1 MSKAGA
7 AARRGRWRPLTTLA
21 ATAGL
26 LAAGFRRERYASPPP
41 PDGEGT
47 ARAARSDGARGR
59 QADAPSEIPA
69 RGWRDVLVRVWH
81 RISED
86 RLLAI
91 AAGVT
96 FYALLAIVPTL
107 AALVSV
113 YGFFADPPTIERHLA
128 QLEGLVPS
136 EGLQIV
142 RDQLQRLA
150 AEDRASLGL
159 RFAFSLALSL
169 WSANAGLKAVFDAL
183 NVAYDESEKRGFFRL
198 NAISL
203 LFTAGVIAFLLL
215 AIAAIVVV
223 PAFLQLVPLPGGSGL
238 VMALARWPLL
248 LVVVALL
255 LSLMYRFGP
264 SRDAPRWQWVSWG
277 SAFAAFAWLGV
288 SALFSWYAA
297 NFGSYNK
304 TYGSLGAVIG
314 FMTWIWLSAAVIL
327 LGALINAEAEHQTAR
342 DSTQGPSQPMGQR
355 GAVKADTVAPPS
367 E

>member
-7 AARRGRWRPLTTLA
+7 AARRGRWRPLAILA

-41 PDGEGT
+41 DGEKSASVAWSDGT
-47 ARAARSDGARGR
+47 AGR

-69 RGWRDVLVRVWH
+69 RGWRDVLRRVWR
-81 RISED
+81 RIGED
-86 RLLAI
+86 RLLAV

-107 AALVSV
+107 AALISV
-113 YGFFADPPTIERHLA
+113 YGFFADPPTIERHLD
-128 QLEGLVPS
+128 QLAGLVPA
-136 EGLQIV
+136 EGLQLI
-142 RDQLQRLA
+142 RDQMKRLA

-159 RFAFSLALSL
+159 RFVFSLALSL
-169 WSANAGLKAVFDAL
+169 WSANAGVKALFDAL
-183 NVAYDESEKRGFFRL
+183 NVAYEEKEKRGFLKL

-223 PAFLQLVPLPGGSGL
+223 PAVLQLMHLPGGSGL

-248 LVVVALL
+248 LLAVVLL

-264 SRDAPRWQWVSWG
+264 SRDAARWQWVSWG
-277 SAFAAFAWLGV
+277 STFAAFAWLGV

-314 FMTWIWLSAAVIL
+314 FMTWIWLSTVVIL

-342 DSTQGPSQPMGQR
+342 DSTQGPPQPMGQR
-355 GAVKADTVAPPS
+355 GAVKADTVAPAS